1 MVMEKIMRS
10 VSLCIFKKI
19 YAYVHT
25 NLHMYGHKYIPT
37 YIQLYVYA
45 SSAQFFKFTTDIISI
60 IFYETKL
67 SECLMS
73 ILCLS
78 YVFYYISDPM
88 VMPKLYLMLMSTLL
102 LLPIY
107 CSTLSI

>member
-1 MVMEKIMRS
+1 MMEKITRS
-10 VSLCIFKKI
+10 VSLCIFRKI

-25 NLHMYGHKYIPT
+25 NLHMYAHKYILT

-45 SSAQFFKFTTDIISI
+45 SSAQFSKFTTEIISI

-73 ILCLS
+73 ILCFL
-78 YVFYYISDPM
+78 
-88 VMPKLYLMLMSTLL
+88 LHTLIL
-102 LLPIY
+102 W
-107 CSTLSI
+107 